1 MATEIAKQ
9 LLKERRGE
17 QQKERRER
25 QAELANPPL
34 KNEDD
39 PPLLS
44 TGTLGL
50 FKKEG
55 RKTVGKSGKS
65 KAR

>member
-44 TGTLGL
+44 KGTLG
-50 FKKEG
+50 
-55 RKTVGKSGKS
+55 
-65 KAR
+65 